1 MDTRQRGPNRFM
13 AQTTAHEL
21 RVQMP
26 RMVNSQPLPML
37 AIRGAPMI
45 PPMHEK
51 MLRTKLFRATPEEE
65 RPGMNSV
72 SMVVAMAK
80 ISMLPTP

>member
-1 MDTRQRGPNRFM
+1 M

-21 RVQMP
+21 SVHIP
-26 RMVNSQPLPML
+26 RIVNSQPLPIL
-37 AIRGAPMI
+37 AIKGAPMM
-45 PPMHEK
+45 PPMQEK
-51 MLRTKLFRATPEEE
+51 MLRMKLLMATPEEE